1 MGNRPRVVVAGIG
14 PAGPDQVTTE
24 VLTAIQRIPHRF
36 LRTRR
41 HPAASVVGEAESFDE
56 IYDRSD
62 TFDEVYLTIVEELVA
77 SATIYGEVLYLV
89 PGSPLV
95 LERSVRYLLADNR
108 VEVTVLAGMS
118 FLDIAYARLKLDPVE
133 ARLTLIDGHVFPTA
147 SAGCDG
153 AMLVAHCHNQ
163 RVLSDIKLSLDDGP
177 EVTVLQR
184 LGLPDENVVTVP
196 WDELDR
202 EITADHLTSIFI
214 PAPVA
219 PVGSSLLAF
228 HETVRRLREE
238 CPWDKEQTHVS
249 LLPYLH
255 SEVEEVAE
263 AIEELGADGEGDEEF
278 LGELGDVLLQVV
290 LHSAIAEQEGRFTL
304 GDVAATVNAKM
315 IRRHPHV
322 FGDVVATTPDEVS
335 ALWQTIKA
343 EERAAKTDP
352 TDNPPSLSS

>member
-14 PAGPDQVTTE
+14 PAGPDQVTAE
-24 VLTAIQRIPHRF
+24 VLSAIQRVPYRF

-62 TFDEVYLTIVEELVA
+62 TFDEVYLTIVESLVA
-77 SATIYGEVLYLV
+77 SATTHGEILYAV

-95 LERSVRYLLADNR
+95 LERSVRYLLADDR

-118 FLDIAYARLKLDPVE
+118 FLDLAYARVKLDPIE
-133 ARLTLIDGHVFPTA
+133 ARLTLIDGHIFTTA

-163 RVLSDIKLSLDDGP
+163 RVLSDIKLSLEDGP
-177 EVTVLQR
+177 DVTVLQR

-202 EITADHLTSIFI
+202 DITADHLTSIFI
-214 PAPVA
+214 PPPAS

-238 CPWDKEQTHVS
+238 CPWDREQTHAS
-249 LLPYLH
+249 LIPYLH
-255 SEVEEVAE
+255 SEADEVAE
-263 AIEELGADGEGDEEF
+263 AIYQLGADGEGDEEF

-290 LHSAIAEQEGRFTL
+290 LHAAIAEREGRFTL

-322 FGDVVATTPDEVS
+322 FGDVVATTPNEVS
-335 ALWQTIKA
+335 ALWESIKA
-343 EERAAKTDP
+343 DERAAKANSTDGP
-352 TDNPPSLSS
+352 SSLSS